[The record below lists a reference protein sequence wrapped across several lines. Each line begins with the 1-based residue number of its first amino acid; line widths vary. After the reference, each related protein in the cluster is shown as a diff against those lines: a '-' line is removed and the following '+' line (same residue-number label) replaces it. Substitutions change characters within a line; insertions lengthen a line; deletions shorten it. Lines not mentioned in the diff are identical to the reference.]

1 MKTNATKNINKWYKM
16 LLLMLIVSLSC
27 TSCSDIGIE
36 GGFKTYSLGRSEC
49 EYNPF
54 HCTYKAEKTEFDIDD
69 VSIILYYGG
78 EFYDYQFES
87 DYQEYGLRIP
97 SFDIYAAG
105 DWDRKNQKFDNEHL
119 IKHVEEPFISEKYDC
134 EIIRKQ
140 FPFWHTT
147 EIIYNHCETITIP
160 RELFIENSG
169 GVNIDIRGIDPRG
182 NIIRIVGTCFYYKV
196 VGETVLLSG
205 KSFK

>member
-1 MKTNATKNINKWYKM
+1 MMKTHSIYK
-16 LLLMLIVSLSC
+16 LLLVLIIISIFCTSC
-27 TSCSDIGIE
+27 TSIGLE
-36 GGFKTYSLGRSEC
+36 GDFKTFSFGWSNT

-54 HCTYKAEKTEFDIDD
+54 HCTYKAEKTEFSLDD

-78 EFYDYQFES
+78 EFYDFEFN
-87 DYQEYGLRIP
+87 DEYGLVIP

-105 DWDRKNQKFDNEHL
+105 DWDSKNQKFDNEHL

-140 FPFWHTT
+140 FLFWHTT

-169 GVNIDIRGIDPRG
+169 GVNINIRGIDPRG
-182 NIIRIVGTCFYYKV
+182 NIIRIVGTFFYYKV
-196 VGETVLLSG
+196 VGEKVLISG

>member
-1 MKTNATKNINKWYKM
+1 MNAQTKIISA
-16 LLLMLIVSLSC
+16 LLCMAVLFGSLSL

-36 GGFKTYSLGRSEC
+36 SGFKTYSLGWSEC

-54 HCTYKAEKTEFDIDD
+54 HCTYKAEKTEFSLDD

-78 EFYDYQFES
+78 DFYNYQFES

-97 SFDIYAAG
+97 SFDIYAASN
-105 DWDRKNQKFDNEHL
+105 WDRNNKKYSNEHL
-119 IKHVEEPFISEKYDC
+119 IKHVEEDFISGKYDC

-140 FPFWHTT
+140 FLFWHTT
-147 EIIYNHCETITIP
+147 EIIYNHYETIPIP
-160 RELFIENSG
+160 KELFVENSG
-169 GVNIDIRGIDPRG
+169 SIHILIRGTDQRGDPLS
-182 NIIRIVGTCFYYKV
+182 IISTLFYYKI

-205 KSFK
+205 HSFK